1 MSNNRQTQEEIIKV
15 RKQHAEQ
22 DLALIENSQQRLEQD
37 KARLIMK
44 LVALREELLG
54 IQEQDEWPYLYRS

>member
-1 MSNNRQTQEEIIKV
+1 MSNERQTKEDIIKV
-15 RKQHAEQ
+15 RTQYAEQ
-22 DLALIENSQQRLEQD
+22 DLALIENSQKRLEED

-54 IQEQDEWPYLYRS
+54 IQEQDE

>member
-1 MSNNRQTQEEIIKV
+1 MSNERQTKEDIIKV
-15 RKQHAEQ
+15 RKQYAEQ
-22 DLALIENSQQRLEQD
+22 DLALIENSQKRLEED

-54 IQEQDEWPYLYRS
+54 IQEQDE

>member
-54 IQEQDEWPYLYRS
+54 IQEQDE

>member
-1 MSNNRQTQEEIIKV
+1 MSNERQTQEDIIKV
-15 RKQHAEQ
+15 RKQYAEQ
-22 DLALIENSQQRLEQD
+22 DLALIENSQKRLEED

-54 IQEQDEWPYLYRS
+54 IQEQDE

>member
-1 MSNNRQTQEEIIKV
+1 MSSDKQTKEDIIKV
-15 RKQHAEQ
+15 RAQYAEQ
-22 DLALIENSQQRLEQD
+22 DLAIIENSQKRLEGD

-54 IQEQDEWPYLYRS
+54 IQEQDE